1 MHSCLKVPTYLQSDI
16 SHLIDQFTVCLRI
29 SSCRSASL
37 ASSWCTI
44 LSERSNSSSIVEL
57 LLLFLPADDF
67 YYFWR
72 CNLQMST
79 VVCNWPPPSAAN
91 IMATTLDLYS
101 TPYTQ
106 RKPIHPPQLTISA
119 GPAVDRTYALLPS
132 AWWMHVRQN
141 IWSHGVKSGS
151 AVNVMQIEHIRS
163 LALAPSAVMRRVQ
176 LVHLPY
182 LHRVGLH
189 LQVSSRKCTMSLA

>member
-1 MHSCLKVPTYLQSDI
+1 MFKSKLLSYAFLLKSTYALQSDI
-16 SHLIDQFTVCLRI
+16 SCLIDQFTVCLRI
-29 SSCRSASL
+29 SSCHSASL

-44 LSERSNSSSIVEL
+44 LSERFNSSSNVEL

-79 VVCNWPPPSAAN
+79 VVCNWPPPSASN

-106 RKPIHPPQLTISA
+106 RKSIHPPQLTISA
-119 GPAVDRTYALLPS
+119 GPAVDRTYALVAQCLMDACPAKHMI
-132 AWWMHVRQN
+132 AWCQ
-141 IWSHGVKSGS
+141 
-151 AVNVMQIEHIRS
+151 E
-163 LALAPSAVMRRVQ
+163 Q
-176 LVHLPY
+176 LG
-182 LHRVGLH
+182 R
-189 LQVSSRKCTMSLA
+189 